1 MSKVKCRYCNCLIEY
16 RETANYILFCPEC
29 KKQISLICEY
39 GFGPVTPCSV
49 FLGNNAVAQI
59 IEESN
64 DYILKIYHYRD
75 FKLPF
80 LQKRNTK
87 TIPLKN
93 SYLDALIES
102 KDIIYEF
109 LNNTNVGKLDIIRK
123 NSVNICVFNTWNGRP
138 WDAVYTVKEC
148 LVFDDLIEIV
158 FTSYDRMLV
167 YNPSGIKNTEKEFII
182 QDADKIKWIVVAADA
197 EREILYEKKNGI
209 LYKNKKECV
218 KLSPQKPA
226 LFMGLP
232 LK

>member
-1 MSKVKCRYCNCLIEY
+1 MSKVKCRYCDYLIEY
-16 RETANYILFCPEC
+16 RESANYVLFCPKC
-29 KKQISLICEY
+29 KKPISLVCEY
-39 GFGPVTPCSV
+39 GFGSVTPCSV
-49 FLGNNAVAQI
+49 FLGNNAVAEI
-59 IEESN
+59 IKESN
-64 DYILKIYHYRD
+64 DYVLKIYHHCN

-80 LQKRNTK
+80 LQKFNTK
-87 TIPLKN
+87 NIKLKS

-102 KDIIYEF
+102 KGIVYKL
-109 LNNTNVGKLDIIRK
+109 LNNTNIGKLDIIKK

-138 WDAVYTVKEC
+138 WDAVYSVKEC
-148 LVFDDLIEIV
+148 LVFDDLIEII
-158 FTSYDRMLV
+158 FTSYDRIIV

-182 QDADKIKWIVVAADA
+182 QDADKIKWIVAAAAA

-218 KLSPQKPA
+218 NISPQNPA